1 MAEETQYTANTGM
14 ATISTANSNL
24 DGSGT
29 LGTILTGASNGTL
42 IKSVS
47 IKATGNTTV
56 GMVRLFVHDGANT
69 AYLLLE
75 VPVPKNAQASTNP
88 AWEEQI
94 TLDFTLKSGYILK
107 ASTQVAESFNV
118 IAEGMD
124 WAYYGGSVRT
134 DTTKW
139 TPNNG
144 RASISTANSNLD
156 GSGTLGTAFTAGTS
170 ATYKGA
176 SIRSISIK
184 STVNVTSGMVRIFLY
199 DGTNTALL
207 LTEIP
212 VKTETKSA
220 LDEAFDR
227 TVIFDDDFDLK
238 AGWSIKVSTQV
249 AENFRVV
256 VEGTDWSYVA

>member
-1 MAEETQYTANTGM
+1 MAEETQYTANTAM
-14 ATISTANSNL
+14 AAISTANSNL
-24 DGSGT
+24 DGTGT

-47 IKATGNTTV
+47 IKSTGNTTV
-56 GMVRLFVHDGANT
+56 GMVRLFVHDGANSS
-69 AYLLLE
+69 YLLLE
-75 VPVPKNAQASTNP
+75 VPVPKNAQAATNP
-88 AWEEQI
+88 AWETQI

-107 ASTQVAESFNV
+107 ASTQNAENFNI

-124 WAYYGGSVRT
+124 WAYYATSVRT

-139 TPNNG
+139 APNNG
-144 RASISTANSNLD
+144 RASISTANANLD
-156 GSGTLGTAFTAGTS
+156 GTGTLGTAFTAASNGS
-170 ATYKGA
+170 
-176 SIRSISIK
+176 SIRTISIK
-184 STVNVTSGMVRIFLY
+184 STVNVTSGMVRIFLF
-199 DGTNTALL
+199 DGSQTTLL

-227 TVIFDDDFDLK
+227 TVTFDDDFDLK
-238 AGWSIKVSTQV
+238 AGWSVKVSTQV

-256 VEGTDWSYVA
+256 VEGTDWNYVA